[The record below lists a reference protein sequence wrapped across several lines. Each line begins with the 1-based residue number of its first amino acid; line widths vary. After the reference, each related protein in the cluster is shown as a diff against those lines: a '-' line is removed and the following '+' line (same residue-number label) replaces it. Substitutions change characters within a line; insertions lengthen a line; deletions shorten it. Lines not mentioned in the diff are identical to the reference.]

1 MIAAIETLAQSIP
14 VSQACAAFGF
24 PRSQLYRNRQPQPV
38 GEKAP
43 RPSPARSLSPVERAT
58 VRDLLESER
67 FIDQSPYEVYATLL
81 DEGEYVCS
89 IRTMYRILHAY
100 KEVQE
105 RRHQRQHPA
114 YAPPELL
121 ATGPNQVWSWDIT
134 KLRGP
139 AKWHY
144 YYLYTML
151 DIYSRYAVGWL
162 LAEQESAALAQQLI
176 EVSCEK
182 QQIAAGQLTLHAD
195 RGAPMT
201 AKVVAQLLDDL
212 GVTKTHSRPYT
223 SNDNPF
229 SEAQFKTMKY
239 RPDYPDRFGCKADA
253 RAWAQAFFGWYNN
266 EHYHMNLGLLTPAT
280 VHYGRAPQVIAQR
293 QTTLAVAYRL
303 HPERFVKGE
312 PKPLVLPDAVWINP
326 PKLAH
331 DVSQPSPATVEKT
344 DSW

>member
-1 MIAAIETLAQSIP
+1 MTTTIETLAQTIP
-14 VSQACAAFGF
+14 VSQACAVLGF
-24 PRSQLYRNRQPQPV
+24 PRSSLYRSRQANV
-38 GEKAP
+38 CLEKPP
-43 RPSPARSLSPVERAT
+43 RLPSARALSDGERAV

-67 FIDQSPYEVYATLL
+67 FVDRSPYELYATLL
-81 DEGEYVCS
+81 DEGVYHCS
-89 IRTMYRILHAY
+89 VSTMYRILHAY
-100 KEVQE
+100 AEVQE
-105 RRHQRQHPA
+105 RRNQRQHPA
-114 YAPPELL
+114 YAKPELL

-182 QQIAAGQLTLHAD
+182 QQIGAGQLTLHAD

-201 AKVVAQLLDDL
+201 AKAVTQLLDDL
-212 GVTKTHSRPYT
+212 GVTKTHSRPYN

-239 RPDYPDRFGCKADA
+239 RPDYPDRFGSKADA
-253 RAWAQAFFGWYNN
+253 HTWAHAFFGWYNN
-266 EHYHMNLGLLTPAT
+266 EHHHIRLGLLTPAT

-312 PKPLVLPDAVWINP
+312 PTPLPLPAAVWINP
-326 PKLAH
+326 PKLGQ
-331 DVSQPSPATVEKT
+331 DDLQPTPPTLAAT
-344 DSW
+344 DSG

>member
-14 VSQACAAFGF
+14 VSQACAVFGF
-24 PRSQLYRNRQPQPV
+24 PRSHLYRSRQPQPLV
-38 GEKAP
+38 ENSP
-43 RPSPARSLSPVERAT
+43 RPSPARALSPAERTT

-67 FIDQSPYEVYATLL
+67 FMDRSPYEVYATLL
-81 DEGEYVCS
+81 DEGMYVCS
-89 IRTMYRILHAY
+89 IRTMYRILHTYA
-100 KEVQE
+100 EVQE
-105 RRHQRQHPA
+105 RRNQRQHPA
-114 YAPPELL
+114 YAQPELL

-176 EVSCEK
+176 EVSYEK
-182 QQIAAGQLTLHAD
+182 HQIAAGQLTLHAD

-201 AKVVAQLLDDL
+201 AQVVAQLLDAL

-239 RPDYPDRFGCKADA
+239 RPDYPDRFGSKVEAQI
-253 RAWAQAFFGWYNN
+253 WAQAFFGWYNN
-266 EHYHMNLGLLTPAT
+266 EHHHINLGLLTPAT

-303 HPERFVKGE
+303 HPERFVKGA
-312 PKPLVLPDAVWINP
+312 PTPLALPDAVWINP
-326 PKLAH
+326 PKLAQAI
-331 DVSQPSPATVEKT
+331 SQPTPSTVEET
-344 DSW
+344 DSR

>member
-1 MIAAIETLAQSIP
+1 
-14 VSQACAAFGF
+14 
-24 PRSQLYRNRQPQPV
+24 
-38 GEKAP
+38 
-43 RPSPARSLSPVERAT
+43 
-58 VRDLLESER
+58 
-67 FIDQSPYEVYATLL
+67 
-81 DEGEYVCS
+81 
-89 IRTMYRILHAY
+89 MYRILHAY
-100 KEVQE
+100 AEVQE
-105 RRHQRQHPA
+105 RRNQRQHPA

-182 QQIAAGQLTLHAD
+182 QQIVAGQLTLHSD

-201 AKVVAQLLDDL
+201 AQVVAQLLDAL

-229 SEAQFKTMKY
+229 WEAQFKTMKY

-253 RAWAQAFFGWYNN
+253 QSWAQAFFGWYNN

>member
-14 VSQACAAFGF
+14 VRQACEALGF
-24 PRSQLYRNRQPQPV
+24 PRSNLYRRRQPQPV
-38 GEKAP
+38 VEKPP
-43 RPSPARSLSPVERAT
+43 RPSPARALSPVERAN
-58 VRDLLESER
+58 VRDLLASER
-67 FIDQSPYEVYATLL
+67 FMDRSPYEIYATLL
-81 DEGEYVCS
+81 DEGVYTCS
-89 IRTMYRILHAY
+89 ISTMYRILHEY
-100 KEVQE
+100 DEVQE
-105 RRHQRQHPA
+105 RRNQRQHPA
-114 YAPPELL
+114 YAKPELL

-162 LAEQESAALAQQLI
+162 LAEQESADLAQQLI
-176 EVSCEK
+176 EISCEK
-182 QQIAAGQLTLHAD
+182 QQIAPGQLTLHAD

-201 AKVVAQLLDDL
+201 AKAVAQLLDDL

-239 RPDYPDRFGCKADA
+239 RPDYPDRFGGKADA
-253 RAWAQAFFGWYNN
+253 HAWAQAFFGWYNN
-266 EHYHMNLGLLTPAT
+266 EHHHIRLGLLTPAT
-280 VHYGRAPQVIAQR
+280 VHYGRAPAVIVQR

-312 PKPLVLPDAVWINP
+312 PKPLALPEAVWINP
-326 PKLAH
+326 PKLGH
-331 DVSQPSPATVEKT
+331 DDPQPTLAETVSR
-344 DSW
+344 